1 MNNIF
6 EKSDIDMQPTFI
18 FVDGSYYCFYR
29 FHALKNWWKNAH
41 KDEPLKEP
49 DENKKFVEKFKK
61 TFVENLLAIPKK
73 LKLHKTVSMK
83 PITVVAKDCK
93 RENIWRM
100 KLYPKY
106 KGSRKTDKQIGPFF
120 EMVYDEDLFEK
131 GGAQAI
137 LEHPNL
143 EADDC
148 IALSVK
154 YLLVKY
160 PECRIYIITGDHD
173 YLQLCN
179 DRVSLYNLTFKNIA
193 QKSSCGDAHKDL
205 ELKIIMGDTS
215 DNIPAVFPKCGL
227 KTAQKCVEDL
237 EFFKKKMDNNPEYYA
252 QYELNKKLVD
262 FNNIPQQLVT
272 EFMGFIKK

>member
-1 MNNIF
+1 MNNIS
-6 EKSDIDMQPTFI
+6 EKSDMYPTFI

-41 KDEPLKEP
+41 PDEPLTDPFKNE
-49 DENKKFVEKFKK
+49 KFVEKFKK
-61 TFVENLLAIPKK
+61 MFVENLMAISKK
-73 LKLHKTVSMK
+73 LKLHKNVSK
-83 PITVVAKDCK
+83 PILVVGKDCK
-93 RENIWRM
+93 REHIWRM
-100 KLYPKY
+100 KLFSKY

-120 EMVYDEDLFEK
+120 EMVYEEDLFEK

-137 LEHPNL
+137 LKHPNL

-154 YLLVKY
+154 YLLHKY
-160 PECRIYIITGDHD
+160 PECKIYIITGDHD
-173 YLQLCN
+173 YLQLCS

-205 ELKIIMGDTS
+205 QLKIIMGDTS

-227 KTAQKCVEDL
+227 KTAQKCIEDP
-237 EFFKKKMDNNPEYYA
+237 EFFKKKMDDNPDYYE

-262 FNNIPQQLVT
+262 FDNIPEQLVA
-272 EFMGFIKK
+272 EFMATIKK

>member
-6 EKSDIDMQPTFI
+6 EQSDMHPTFI

-41 KDEPLKEP
+41 PDEPLTEP
-49 DENKKFVEKFKK
+49 IENTTFVEKFKK

-73 LKLHKTVSMK
+73 LKLHKSVSK

-93 RENIWRM
+93 RKNIWRM
-100 KLYPKY
+100 NLFAEY
-106 KGSRKTDKQIGPFF
+106 KGSRKTDNQIGPFF
-120 EMVYDEDLFEK
+120 EKVYSDDLFEK

-137 LEHPNL
+137 LKHPNL

-148 IALSVK
+148 IAISIK
-154 YLLVKY
+154 YLLHKY
-160 PECRIYIITGDHD
+160 PECQIYIITGDHD

-179 DRVSLYNLTFKNIA
+179 DRVTLYNLTFKNIA
-193 QKSSCGDAHKDL
+193 EKSSCGDAHKDL
-205 ELKIIMGDTS
+205 QLKIIMGDTS

-227 KTAQKCVEDL
+227 KTAQKCIEDP
-237 EFFKKKMDNNPEYYA
+237 EFFKKKMDDNPDYYA
-252 QYELNKKLVD
+252 QYELNKQLVD
-262 FNNIPQQLVT
+262 FENIPEQLVA
-272 EFMGFIKK
+272 EFMATIKK

>member
-1 MNNIF
+1 MNDIF
-6 EKSDIDMQPTFI
+6 ERSIMNPTFI

-29 FHALKNWWKNAH
+29 FHALKNWWKNAQP
-41 KDEPLKEP
+41 DEPLKVP
-49 DENKKFVEKFKK
+49 IENEKFVEKFKK
-61 TFVENLLAIPKK
+61 TFVENLSAISRK
-73 LKLHKTVSMK
+73 LKLHKNTSK
-83 PITVVAKDCK
+83 PILVVARDCK

-106 KGSRKTDKQIGPFF
+106 KGSRKTDTQIGPFF
-120 EMVYDEDLFEK
+120 QMVYQEDLFQK

-137 LEHPNL
+137 LKHPNL

-154 YLLVKY
+154 YLLHKY
-160 PECRIYIITGDHD
+160 DGCKIYIITGDHD

-179 DRVSLYNLTFKNIA
+179 DRVALYNLTFKNVA
-193 QKSSCGDAHKDL
+193 LKSSCGDAEKDL
-205 ELKIIMGDTS
+205 ETKIIMGDIS

-227 KTAQKCVEDL
+227 KTAQKCIEDP
-237 EFFKKKMDNNPEYYA
+237 EFFKKKMAGNPEYYA

-262 FNNIPQQLVT
+262 FNEIPEELVT
-272 EFMGFIKK
+272 EFMDTLKNKK